1 MSDPI
6 RVLIVDDEL
15 LARQGLRKLCERDP
29 EIEVVGECAD
39 GRAAVAAIEQI
50 EPELLLL
57 DIQMP
62 SMGGFE
68 VLSAVGP
75 DRMPQVI
82 FVTAYDQF
90 ALRAFEV
97 HALDYLLKPFS
108 DKRFF
113 DAIDRAKQAINQAG
127 QSDLRARLLALI
139 EEVGFEGQSVR
150 EPPQAGTNARTPTP
164 SFASRIA
171 VKERGRV
178 VLVRTDEI
186 DWIEAA
192 DYCAKL
198 HVRERAYVIRE
209 TMKSL
214 AARLDPAH
222 FFAVSRSAIVN
233 LDRVREIQSFARG
246 SHIVIMNDGTR
257 VMLSRARREVLER
270 RLDQSL

>member
-6 RVLIVDDEL
+6 RVLIVDDEP
-15 LARQGLRKLCERDP
+15 LAREGIKKLCERDP
-29 EIEVVGECAD
+29 DIEVVGECAD

-50 EPELLLL
+50 EPDLLLL

-62 SMGGFE
+62 TTDGFE
-68 VLSAVGP
+68 VISAVGP
-75 DRMPQVI
+75 DRMPHVI

-113 DAIDRAKQAINQAG
+113 NAIARAKQAMHAVAQNDLRDRLLGLLEAVGGPLQAG
-127 QSDLRARLLALI
+127 SD
-139 EEVGFEGQSVR
+139 
-150 EPPQAGTNARTPTP
+150 AGKANR
-164 SFASRIA
+164 SFSSRIA
-171 VKERGRV
+171 VKQGGSV
-178 VLVRTDEI
+178 VLVRADDV

-192 DYCAKL
+192 DYYAKL
-198 HVRERAYVIRE
+198 HVREKTYVMRE
-209 TMKSL
+209 SMKSL
-214 AARLDPAH
+214 AARLDPQQ

-246 SHIVIMNDGTR
+246 SQIVILSDGTR
-257 VMLSRARREVLER
+257 VTLSRTRREALAR
-270 RLDQSL
+270 QLGQSL

>member
-1 MSDPI
+1 MSDAI
-6 RVLIVDDEL
+6 RVIIVDDEP

-29 EIEVVGECAD
+29 EIEIAGECAD

-50 EPELLLL
+50 EPDLLLL

-62 SMGGFE
+62 SMDGFE
-68 VLSAVGP
+68 VLNAVGP
-75 DRMPQVI
+75 ERMPQVI

-113 DAIDRAKQAINQAG
+113 DAIARAKQAIHQAG
-127 QSDLRARLLALI
+127 RSDLRDRLLALL
-139 EEVGFEGQSVR
+139 EAVGFEEHSAR
-150 EPPQAGTNARTPTP
+150 ELTHPGLDARTAPP
-164 SFASRIA
+164 SFLSRIA
-171 VKERGRV
+171 VKDRGRV

-198 HVRERAYVIRE
+198 HVGERTYVIRE
-209 TMKSL
+209 SMKSL
-214 AARLDPAH
+214 AARLDPTH

-233 LDRVREIQSFARG
+233 LNRVREIQPFARG
-246 SHIVIMNDGTR
+246 SHIVILNDGTR
-257 VMLSRARREVLER
+257 VTLSRARREVLER
-270 RLDQSL
+270 QLRQSL

>member
-50 EPELLLL
+50 EPDLLLL

-62 SMGGFE
+62 SMDGFE

-127 QSDLRARLLALI
+127 QSDLRSRLLALI
-139 EEVGFEGQSVR
+139 EEVGFEGQSAR
-150 EPPQAGTNARTPTP
+150 EPSHAGTNARTPTS
-164 SFASRIA
+164 SFVSRIA

-192 DYCAKL
+192 DYYAKL

-214 AARLDPAH
+214 AARLDPAQ

-246 SHIVIMNDGTR
+246 SHIVILNDGTR
-257 VMLSRARREVLER
+257 VMLSRTRREVLER

>member
-39 GRAAVAAIEQI
+39 GRAAAAAIEQI
-50 EPELLLL
+50 EPDLLLL

-62 SMGGFE
+62 NMDGFE
-68 VLSAVGP
+68 VLSAVGL

-82 FVTAYDQF
+82 FVTAYDRF

-97 HALDYLLKPFS
+97 YALDYLLKPFS

-113 DAIDRAKQAINQAG
+113 DAIARAKQAIQQTG
-127 QSDLRARLLALI
+127 QSDLRARLLALL
-139 EEVGFEGQSVR
+139 EAVGFEERAVR
-150 EPPQAGTNARTPTP
+150 EPSRTGADATTAIP

-209 TMKSL
+209 SMKSL
-214 AARLDPAH
+214 AARLDPAQ

-233 LDRVREIQSFARG
+233 LDRIHEIQSFARG
-246 SHIVIMNDGTR
+246 SHIVILSDGTR
-257 VMLSRARREVLER
+257 VTMSRARREVLER
-270 RLDQSL
+270 RLGQSF

>member
-1 MSDPI
+1 MSDRI
-6 RVLIVDDEL
+6 RVLIVDDEP
-15 LARQGLRKLCERDP
+15 LAREGLRKLCERDP

-39 GRAAVAAIEQI
+39 GRAAVAAIEQV
-50 EPELLLL
+50 EPDLLLL

-62 SMGGFE
+62 NVDGFE

-113 DAIDRAKQAINQAG
+113 DAIARAKQAIHQAG
-127 QSDLRARLLALI
+127 QSDLRARLRALVEAVGL
-139 EEVGFEGQSVR
+139 EERVVPET
-150 EPPQAGTNARTPTP
+150 AGAKADPRAAIP

-178 VLVRTDEI
+178 VLVRTDDI

-198 HVRERAYVIRE
+198 HVREKAYVIRE
-209 TMKSL
+209 SMKSL

-233 LDRVREIQSFARG
+233 LDRIREIQSFARG
-246 SHIVIMNDGTR
+246 SHIVILNDGTR
-257 VMLSRARREVLER
+257 VTLSRARREVLER
-270 RLDQSL
+270 RLGQSF

>member
-15 LARQGLRKLCERDP
+15 LAREGLRKLCERDP
-29 EIEVVGECAD
+29 EIEVVGECSD
-39 GRAAVAAIEQI
+39 GRAAVAVIEQV
-50 EPELLLL
+50 EPDLLLL

-62 SMGGFE
+62 NMDGFE
-68 VLSAVGP
+68 VLGAVGP
-75 DRMPQVI
+75 ERMPHVI

-113 DAIDRAKQAINQAG
+113 AALARAKQAIHQAG
-127 QSDLRARLLALI
+127 QSDLRARLLALLEGI
-139 EEVGFEGQSVR
+139 GLEGQSIG
-150 EPPQAGTNARTPTP
+150 EPAQARLNAGTATP
-164 SFASRIA
+164 SFLSRIA
-171 VKERGRV
+171 VKDRGRV

-198 HVRERAYVIRE
+198 HVREKGYVIRE
-209 TMKSL
+209 SLKSL
-214 AARLDPAH
+214 AERLDPAR

-233 LDRVREIQSFARG
+233 LDRIREIQPFARG
-246 SHIVIMNDGTR
+246 SHIVILNDGTR
-257 VMLSRARREVLER
+257 VTLSRKRREVLER
-270 RLDQSL
+270 RLGQSL

>member
-1 MSDPI
+1 MSDTI
-6 RVLIVDDEL
+6 RVLIVDDEP

-39 GRAAVAAIEQI
+39 GRAAAAAIEQV
-50 EPELLLL
+50 EPDLLLL

-62 SMGGFE
+62 NMDGFE
-68 VLSAVGP
+68 VLGVVGP
-75 DRMPQVI
+75 ERMPQVI
-82 FVTAYDQF
+82 FVTAYDRF

-113 DAIDRAKQAINQAG
+113 DAIARAKRAIRQEG
-127 QSDLRARLLALI
+127 ESDLRPRLLALL
-139 EEVGFEGQSVR
+139 EAVGLEQPAVGA
-150 EPPQAGTNARTPTP
+150 PPGAGAAARTALP

-198 HVRERAYVIRE
+198 HVRERAYLIRE
-209 TMKSL
+209 SMKSL

-233 LDRVREIQSFARG
+233 LDRVREIQPFARG
-246 SHIVIMNDGTR
+246 SHIVILTDGTR
-257 VMLSRARREVLER
+257 VTLSRARREVLER
-270 RLDQSL
+270 RLGQSL

>member
-6 RVLIVDDEL
+6 RVLIVDDEP
-15 LARQGLRKLCERDP
+15 LARDGLKKLCERDP
-29 EIEVVGECAD
+29 EIEVVEECAD
-39 GRAAVAAIEQI
+39 GPAAVAAIEQI
-50 EPELLLL
+50 EPDLLLL

-62 SMGGFE
+62 GMDGFE
-68 VLSAVGP
+68 VLGAVGP

-97 HALDYLLKPFS
+97 NALDYLLKPFS

-113 DAIDRAKQAINQAG
+113 DAIARAKQAMRQAG
-127 QSDLRARLLALI
+127 QSDLRARLLALLKA
-139 EEVGFEGQSVR
+139 VGVDEQSVG
-150 EPPQAGTNARTPTP
+150 EPPHAGIDARTATP
-164 SFASRIA
+164 SFATRIV

-178 VLVRTDEI
+178 VLVRTDVI

-198 HVRERAYVIRE
+198 HVRERTYVIRE
-209 TMKSL
+209 SMKSL

-233 LDRVREIQSFARG
+233 LDRIREIQSFARG
-246 SHIVIMNDGTR
+246 SHIVLLNDGTR
-257 VMLSRARREVLER
+257 LTFSRARREALER
-270 RLDQSL
+270 RLGQSL

>member
-6 RVLIVDDEL
+6 RVLIVDDEP
-15 LARQGLRKLCERDP
+15 LAREGLRKLCERDP

-39 GRAAVAAIEQI
+39 GRAAAAAIEQI
-50 EPELLLL
+50 EPDLLLL

-62 SMGGFE
+62 NMDGFE
-68 VLSAVGP
+68 VLSTVGP

-82 FVTAYDQF
+82 FVTAYDRF

-97 HALDYLLKPFS
+97 NALDYLLKPFS
-108 DKRFF
+108 DRRFF
-113 DAIDRAKQAINQAG
+113 DAIARAKQAIYQAG
-127 QSDLRARLLALI
+127 DSDLRARLLALL
-139 EEVGFEGQSVR
+139 EAVGFEEQVVR
-150 EPPQAGTNARTPTP
+150 EPAGAGADTRTAIP

-178 VLVRTDEI
+178 VLVRTDDI

-209 TMKSL
+209 SMKSL
-214 AARLDPAH
+214 AARLDPAQ

-233 LDRVREIQSFARG
+233 LDRIREIQSFARG
-246 SHIVIMNDGTR
+246 SHIVILNDGTR
-257 VMLSRARREVLER
+257 VTLSRARRQVLER
-270 RLDQSL
+270 RLGQSL

>member
-1 MSDPI
+1 
-6 RVLIVDDEL
+6 
-15 LARQGLRKLCERDP
+15 
-29 EIEVVGECAD
+29 
-39 GRAAVAAIEQI
+39 VAAIEQI
-50 EPELLLL
+50 EPDLLLL

-62 SMGGFE
+62 NMDGFE
-68 VLSAVGP
+68 VLGAVGP
-75 DRMPQVI
+75 ERMPQVI

-113 DAIDRAKQAINQAG
+113 DAMARAKQAIHHSG
-127 QSDLRARLLALI
+127 ESDLRARLLALL
-139 EEVGFEGQSVR
+139 EAVGFEEGSVR
-150 EPPQAGTNARTPTP
+150 ELPHTGTDARTATP

-178 VLVRTDEI
+178 VLVKTDEI
-186 DWIEAA
+186 DGIEAA

-198 HVRERAYVIRE
+198 HVGERAYVIRE
-209 TMKSL
+209 SMKSL

-233 LDRVREIQSFARG
+233 LDRIREIQAFARG
-246 SHIVIMNDGTR
+246 SHIVILSDGTH
-257 VMLSRARREVLER
+257 VMLSRTRREVLER
-270 RLDQSL
+270 RLGQSL

>member
-15 LARQGLRKLCERDP
+15 LAREGLKKLCERDP
-29 EIEVVGECAD
+29 DIEVVGECAD

-50 EPELLLL
+50 EPDLLLL

-62 SMGGFE
+62 SMDGFE

-75 DRMPQVI
+75 ERMPQVI

-108 DKRFF
+108 DRRFF
-113 DAIDRAKQAINQAG
+113 DAIARAKQAMRQAG
-127 QSDLRARLLALI
+127 QNDLRARLLALL
-139 EEVGFEGQSVR
+139 EAVGFEEQWVG
-150 EPPQAGTNARTPTP
+150 ELPHAGMDARTAIP

-171 VKERGRV
+171 VKDRGRV

-198 HVRERAYVIRE
+198 HVRENAYVIRE
-209 TMKSL
+209 SMKSL

-246 SHIVIMNDGTR
+246 SHIVILSDGTR
-257 VMLSRARREVLER
+257 VTLSRARREVLER
-270 RLDQSL
+270 RLGQSL

>member
-6 RVLIVDDEL
+6 RVLIVDDEP
-15 LARQGLRKLCERDP
+15 LAREGLRKLCERDP

-50 EPELLLL
+50 EPDLLLL

-62 SMGGFE
+62 NMDGFE
-68 VLSAVGP
+68 VLGAVGP

-90 ALRAFEV
+90 ALRAFDV

-113 DAIDRAKQAINQAG
+113 DAIARAKQAIQQAG
-127 QSDLRARLLALI
+127 QSDLRARLLALLEAVGI
-139 EEVGFEGQSVR
+139 EEKAIG
-150 EPPQAGTNARTPTP
+150 EPSHAGTKARTAKPP
-164 SFASRIA
+164 VASRIA

-178 VLVRTDEI
+178 VLVRADDI

-209 TMKSL
+209 SMKSL
-214 AARLDPAH
+214 AARLDPAR

-246 SHIVIMNDGTR
+246 SHIVILNDGTR
-257 VMLSRARREVLER
+257 VTLSRARREVLER
-270 RLDQSL
+270 RLGQSL

>member
-1 MSDPI
+1 MRDPI
-6 RVLIVDDEL
+6 RVLIVDDEP
-15 LARQGLRKLCERDP
+15 LALKGLKKLCESDP
-29 EIEVVGECAD
+29 DIEVVGECID

-50 EPELLLL
+50 EPDLLLL

-62 SMGGFE
+62 TMDGFE
-68 VLSAVGP
+68 VISAVGP
-75 DRMPQVI
+75 DRMPQII

-113 DAIDRAKQAINQAG
+113 NAIARAKQAIRATA
-127 QSDLRARLLALI
+127 QSDLRARLLGLLEAVGL
-139 EEVGFEGQSVR
+139 EEQTVGQLPDASID
-150 EPPQAGTNARTPTP
+150 AGKANR
-164 SFASRIA
+164 SFVSRIA
-171 VKERGRV
+171 VKEAGRV
-178 VLVRTDEI
+178 ILVRADDI
-186 DWIEAA
+186 DWVEAA

-198 HVRERAYVIRE
+198 HVRERTYVIRE
-209 TMKSL
+209 SLKSL

-246 SHIVIMNDGTR
+246 SQIVVLSNGTR
-257 VMLSRARREVLER
+257 VTLSRSRREALAR
-270 RLDQSL
+270 QLGQSL